1 MLRLVKEKARRKKN
15 REYLS
20 RFEIVSDQ
28 MQQPSAED
36 SSSLMDTDH
45 GNVLSASSPPLNSSA
60 TTAAAAVSVASSG
73 VAPGGV
79 VVAAAAGS
87 VPGGVVGSAP
97 SGRTGEALEYH
108 CRMLEEELQSIKE
121 SESKLKQQYAESQR
135 RERILARRLAVK
147 EQEMQDFASQIA
159 ELKTAQAPGQA
170 ALRSALL
177 DPAVNILFQKLK
189 NELQQTKAKLEETQ
203 NELSAWKFTPDSNT
217 GKRLMAKCRLL
228 YQENEELGKM
238 TSNGRLAKLEGELA
252 LQKSYNEEVKKSQL
266 ELDDFLQ
273 EMDEDVEGMQSTIVF
288 LQQELKHTKEGK
300 ETLEKEVL
308 QLRSYVNGCGANN
321 GEEGATAA
329 SADPNRMD
337 TSEPA
342 PESGTNSCLVNGSN
356 NKLKQSSSDQSEL
369 VYQNRT
375 HCGGGGGN
383 SGNNN
388 PDLLPNGGVGDELVN
403 EQEQSNANSR
413 LCGGNNSGSATGSNN
428 KKANNRTAKTVGGK
442 KRNYTEDTDDLPQD
456 GSAGGGADDEE
467 DSGHYE
473 EGSNNGKMLAPDS
486 QEDQEMTST
495 TTTTSSKRMT
505 RSGKGKAPPKLSV
518 KKLRRASVLSAD
530 PAEDDDAS
538 EGFAANGAN

>member
-1 MLRLVKEKARRKKN
+1 MCVRLLRNSKRKKRTKN
-15 REYLS
+15 LRDS
-20 RFEIVSDQ
+20 SQ
-28 MQQPSAED
+28 AMQQSAED

-45 GNVLSASSPPLNSSA
+45 GNVLSASSPPLNSA
-60 TTAAAAVSVASSG
+60 IAAPAS
-73 VAPGGV
+73 
-79 VVAAAAGS
+79 VAAAASAGS
-87 VPGGVVGSAP
+87 VPVPPGVGSAP
-97 SGRTGEALEYH
+97 VAVVGRTGESLEFH

-288 LQQELKHTKEGK
+288 LQQELKHTKDEK

-308 QLRSYVNGCGANN
+308 QLRSYVNGCGGGTNN
-321 GEEGATAA
+321 GGDDGNAA
-329 SADPNRMD
+329 ADPNRMD
-337 TSEPA
+337 TSEPDQ
-342 PESGTNSCLVNGSN
+342 PGSCLVNGSN
-356 NKLKQSSSDQSEL
+356 NKLKQSGSSGVDQSESLL

-375 HCGGGGGN
+375 HCAGGGGVGN

-388 PDLLPNGGVGDELVN
+388 PDLLPNGGVGGDELVN
-403 EQEQSNANSR
+403 EQETNSR
-413 LCGGNNSGSATGSNN
+413 LCGGNNASGTTGTNN
-428 KKANNRTAKTVGGK
+428 KRTNSRTAKSVGGK
-442 KRNYTEDTDDLPQD
+442 KRNYTEDSDDLHPQD

-467 DSGHYE
+467 DSGHYDD
-473 EGSNNGKMLAPDS
+473 GSNNGKMLAPDS
-486 QEDQEMTST
+486 QDQDQEMT

-530 PAEDDDAS
+530 PTEDDDAPDG
-538 EGFAANGAN
+538 GFAANGAN